1 MTAIRIVGR
10 VAVPLLVAA
19 QLLVGAPAPAHAG
32 ATPWRFTTRVFQVF
46 NVAASTIGAGV
57 VECPAS
63 YVPVGGGLQSVST
76 VGSAT
81 PPEWEKVAEYRTGA
95 RGFAVLLHNYFTGA
109 AISGIVTASCALEAH
124 VGTVTTVSA
133 DFARVNS
140 MAGGVATCP
149 QGQVA
154 IGGGADWNTTGV
166 NTRRVDLT
174 SPTTD
179 GTGWYATGYSPTAVT
194 LHVEAYCVPAADV
207 GVTPNVW
214 RQDYAGAT
222 DAFGSHQCPSGKHI
236 GAAGTF
242 VSASGDNTPDPFT
255 YRGHSLHSFPTG
267 ASSWSS
273 KTHVVGGTR
282 LTSVTWC
289 LPASIP
295 VVTIT
300 QQPVA
305 TSTDPTPTFAYSA
318 TDPAGEP
325 LTTHCY
331 IDSGTY
337 SYEDCPNGSP
347 FTFQTLPDGSHTF
360 AVSTINVSGQRTEK
374 SYTWTVDTTPPTAT
388 GPAAGASVSGP
399 LTVAFSEAVT
409 GVSASSVQVRVA
421 GQAATVPGSVT
432 AQAGGSKAAFVP
444 SSPLV
449 PGETYAVTVTSAIAD
464 LAGNALTA
472 NLFLVR
478 TSRVVENT
486 SAALREFWDSDSSAS
501 ASGGAY
507 AVSNAAGSSATWRV
521 TATSG
526 QTAALYGTR
535 MPSGGYGEVWVD
547 GVKKS
552 TVSFYGAATAYKVKL
567 YTTPALS
574 AGAHT
579 IMLKALG
586 TKPSA
591 SSGAYVGVDYLTLGA
606 SVLQET
612 AARHAFRRLAA
623 ASASGGS
630 YDVVSH
636 RTSGDTGGTP
646 SYSLTFKGT
655 SVNLYVTR
663 YSGAGPVRVYLD
675 GVLKK
680 TVTLTSA
687 STLYKQRAYSASGLN
702 DGRHTI
708 KVVAVGTS
716 SGAASGVAVDYFS
729 MT

>member
-1 MTAIRIVGR
+1 MTAIRTVGR
-10 VAVPLLVAA
+10 AAVPLLAAA
-19 QLLVGAPAPAHAG
+19 QLLVVAPPPAHAG
-32 ATPWRFTTRVFQVF
+32 AVPWRFTTKVTATF
-46 NVAASTIGAGV
+46 NVAASTIGTGV

-63 YVPVGGGLQSVST
+63 YVPIGGGLQTVGT
-76 VGSAT
+76 VGSALA
-81 PPEWEKVAEYRTGA
+81 PEYERVAEYWDRA
-95 RGFAVLLHNYFTGA
+95 RGYRVLLHNYFTSA
-109 AISGIVTASCALEAH
+109 AISGIIAVSCALEAH
-124 VGTVTTVSA
+124 VGTLEVASA
-133 DFARVNS
+133 DFARS
-140 MAGGVATCP
+140 GTFAGGTVTCTT
-149 QGQVA
+149 GKVA
-154 IGGGADWNTTGV
+154 IGGGADWNTGGV
-166 NTRRVDLT
+166 NTRRIDFT
-174 SPTTD
+174 SPTPD
-179 GTGWYATGYSPTAVT
+179 GTGFYATGESPVAVS
-194 LHVEAYCVPAADV
+194 LHVEAYCVPAADI
-207 GVTPNVW
+207 GVSPNVW

-222 DAFGSHQCPSGKHI
+222 DAFGSHQCTSGRHV
-236 GAAGTF
+236 GAAG
-242 VSASGDNTPDPFT
+242 VMGSAAGTNDPDPFT
-255 YRGHSLHSFPTG
+255 YRGHSHYSYPST

-273 KTHVVGGTR
+273 KSRVEAGTR

-289 LPASIP
+289 LPASVP

-305 TSTDPTPTFAYSA
+305 NTTDPTPTFTYTA
-318 TDPAGEP
+318 TDPAGEAMQ
-325 LTTHCY
+325 THCFV
-331 IDSGTY
+331 DEGVY

-347 FTFQTLPDGSHTF
+347 FTFQTLPDGTHTF
-360 AVSTINVSGQRTEK
+360 VVSVINVSGQRTEK

-399 LTVAFSEAVT
+399 LTVTFSEAVT
-409 GVSASSVQVRVA
+409 GVSTSSVQVRVA
-421 GQAATVPGSVT
+421 GQTATVPGTVT
-432 AQAGGSKAAFVP
+432 SQAGGTKAAFVP

-449 PGETYAVTVTSAIAD
+449 PGETYAVTVTSAIKD

-478 TSRVVENT
+478 TSGVVQNT

-501 ASGGAY
+501 ASGGSY

-552 TVSFYGAATAYKVKL
+552 TVSFYRSATAYKVKL
-567 YTTPALS
+567 FTTPPLS
-574 AGAHT
+574 AGTHT
-579 IMLKALG
+579 IQVRALG
-586 TKPSA
+586 TRPSA
-591 SSGAYVGVDYLTLGA
+591 ASGAYVAPDYLQVGL

-612 AARHAFRRLAA
+612 AARQAFRRVSA

-630 YDVVSH
+630 YDVVTH
-636 RTSGDTGGTP
+636 KTSGDTGGTP

-655 SVNLYVTR
+655 GVRLYVTR
-663 YSGAGPVRVYLD
+663 WPGAGPARIYVD

-687 STLYKQRAYSASGLN
+687 STLYKQAAYGVTGLS

-708 KVVAVGTS
+708 KVVCVGTS
-716 SGAASGVAVDYFS
+716 SGSASGVAVDYLS
-729 MT
+729 VT